1 LHLSIIRA
9 IMIKTTIECCI
20 KHGSILYRSD
30 ALPYSRAFFI
40 SLPIA
45 ATKNSCVEG
54 ILYEAI

>member
-30 ALPYSRAFFI
+30 ALPYSRSFFI

-45 ATKNSCVEG
+45 ATKKLLCG
-54 ILYEAI
+54 GDFI